1 MSNDFVSLYCI
12 IFVAYGDLVASVQ
25 RLQLQLKKAGTGG
38 GGLGG
43 LEGRIAAVQSLLLAP
58 QFGKALAV
66 HNKVQSVRTRT
77 CPRPSP
83 SAQAALR
90 DCLDVIG
97 NSQSACAVEL
107 AALLTGIRQ

>member
-1 MSNDFVSLYCI
+1 M
-12 IFVAYGDLVASVQ
+12 ASVQ

-38 GGLGG
+38 SGLGG

-66 HNKVQSVRTRT
+66 HNKVQAVRRRT
-77 CPRPSP
+77 CPRSSP

-90 DCLDVIG
+90 DCLDAIG

-107 AALLTGIRQ
+107 AALLTGNHNLTRIPNKRYYLSCFY

>member
-1 MSNDFVSLYCI
+1 M
-12 IFVAYGDLVASVQ
+12 
-25 RLQLQLKKAGTGG
+25 
-38 GGLGG
+38 GG

-66 HNKVQSVRTRT
+66 HNKVQSVRRRT
-77 CPRPSP
+77 CPRPPP

-107 AALLTGIRQ
+107 AALLTGNNNNDILKRSY